1 MLPIVEQAIKL
12 KASYGKPNVAWMQ
25 LGIVNEQAA
34 EMAEKAG
41 LIVVMDKCMMIEY
54 KRFF

>member
-1 MLPIVEQAIKL
+1 MPIVEQAIKL